1 MQCIYSIQ
9 LMPIWTNRVWSVTC
23 HVIIKAV
30 VRIGADAEVEVAYN
44 IVYFMDNTSF
54 LALGDAARAM
64 FDASP
69 QWMPYALTL
78 GVGYPLL
85 TTSLRYRR
93 RRKLHQQ
100 FHYPTRE
107 SMAQMTDKDAFEI
120 QKAVA
125 QLEFPFM
132 FIKSLQFALFRVDPP
147 SSSPGIIPIPK
158 FPLFQTNTRTRP
170 MASQPYPASSPK
182 QASSQTQR
190 PR

>member
-1 MQCIYSIQ
+1 
-9 LMPIWTNRVWSVTC
+9 MPIWTNRVWSVTC

-132 FIKSLQFALFRVDPP
+132 FIKSLQFALFRVDLPP
-147 SSSPGIIPIPK
+147 LFPRIIPIPK

-170 MASQPYPASSPK
+170 MESQPYPASSPK